1 MAKKKSKSGT
11 PSKNV
16 KGGMNTQLKAQNKK
30 SSINVKKLKVALSKQ
45 QSSPLNR
52 GKKVT
57 ESKQTPQKPSQKP
70 SPAKKADKN
79 ISIGDEAKN
88 RLESAHFRYL
98 NEQLYTSRSSDAW
111 DLFQEDPQS
120 FYTYHKGFA
129 NQVAKWPVNPL
140 DLIIK
145 ELKKEPKDFIFAD
158 FGCGEARLSESVDQQ
173 VHSFDLVAANDR
185 VTACDMANVPL
196 ENRSVNVVI
205 FCLSLMGTNVNDF
218 LIEANRVLTVGG
230 MLYIAEVESRCQDV
244 KAFTKSIGKFGYKL
258 KQLES
263 KHQYFFLAKLTKT
276 HNTSKKFALPRVQLK
291 PCLYKKR

>member
-1 MAKKKSKSGT
+1 
-11 PSKNV
+11 
-16 KGGMNTQLKAQNKK
+16 MNTQLKAQNKK

-88 RLESAHFRYL
+88 RLESAHFRYTESQSSHILAWIHIPFVFRYL

-145 ELKKEPKDFIFAD
+145 ELKKE
-158 FGCGEARLSESVDQQ
+158 
-173 VHSFDLVAANDR
+173 
-185 VTACDMANVPL
+185 
-196 ENRSVNVVI
+196 
-205 FCLSLMGTNVNDF
+205 
-218 LIEANRVLTVGG
+218 
-230 MLYIAEVESRCQDV
+230 
-244 KAFTKSIGKFGYKL
+244 
-258 KQLES
+258 
-263 KHQYFFLAKLTKT
+263 
-276 HNTSKKFALPRVQLK
+276 
-291 PCLYKKR
+291 